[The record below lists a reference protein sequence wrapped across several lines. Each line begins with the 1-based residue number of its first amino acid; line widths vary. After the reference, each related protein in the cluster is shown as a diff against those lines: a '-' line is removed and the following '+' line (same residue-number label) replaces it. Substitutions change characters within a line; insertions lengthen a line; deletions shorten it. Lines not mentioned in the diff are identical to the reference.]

1 MKNTQNTTLFCL
13 LLNSI
18 FCFSQNPIFT
28 KNLESNQNFICFGGS
43 VKFKTTVLNANFYK
57 FQLKSGDIW
66 NDFAPASGTISLSST
81 DLEYTFS
88 NINSDIFVRV
98 LISNGNITSMS
109 NEVGMSAQKPLINF
123 HPIDLI
129 GCNGSSVNFKTNASG
144 VGNLTFQWFKANTA
158 SSSYVAI
165 SNSFKFSGTT
175 SNSLI
180 INSLTNSEHL
190 SYYKCIIKD
199 INNCESYTNNAKLS
213 VNQLSTSVSPTVTT
227 KFCEGDS
234 AVFTVALQVGE
245 IIDYQWQMRKSP
257 ATTYS
262 DLMESSKFLG
272 VKTSKLIVA
281 RILTTEN
288 AYKLKVNFKETTQG
302 VGGTLVNGTCSK
314 EAFRTS
320 YIINPRPTSPLQI
333 PDVSRCGPGKITTS
347 IVQAGN
353 FYWYQD
359 TLLAPILNNSSTFSS
374 PILNENKAFFYSLK
388 DLNGCESLKK
398 TFLAKVIPRPKARF
412 PDDLSLCPAETTLSV
427 ALEEVQNS
435 ANRFYLLKGTNNL
448 SNFNEILNNSITLP
462 LIIPFPLS
470 KTSGVYDFRFFTKN
484 EENGC
489 FSDTSFVKVRVKV
502 KTEIL
507 NEATNTSICEG
518 SNHNFISNFKGEKPI
533 SFKWIKDNFL
543 IENEVDS
550 TLKLDILK
558 LENSGN
564 YQIEIKASCGT
575 VISKSLNLI
584 VKPKTK
590 IITHP
595 KNIIVCEKSEASFSV
610 VATGSGILQYQ
621 WYINNIVIGNNGPNL
636 TIPNTNLGMDFSSI
650 KCKITSDCDPPVLS
664 DVAILRIDDI
674 PMPPIVSSQVGFC
687 QNTLAI
693 PLTVGLL
700 NLHTEK
706 WFNKD
711 QNRISRPIIET
722 NLVDTTFYYVSQI
735 DSNSCESLKSR
746 IEVIISPKFTL
757 EVLSNVIGLCKT
769 GTLNKEGNIY
779 TRINNQI
786 PEEGIFN
793 FKLFLNN
800 SKIRENTVGE
810 FLVSESGKYVIESI
824 RNYCKVSSPI
834 AIENI
839 LPELISNINSPD
851 QSICFGKSITQIAV
865 SDLTGGDYYWW
876 MDDSG
881 SGILKKGPTY
891 EILNVTSPQNFFV
904 SYVKSK
910 DGVFCETQRKEIK
923 ISLKPALKTNFEITN
938 QSCANITDGRV
949 LVSIL
954 NGLGPFVYQL
964 NTTISNS
971 TGFFTSLSAGNYSI
985 KVEDAEGCKL
995 DSTIKIEL
1003 KAGAIINLQ
1012 PISIKRCKGNIA
1024 NFIITAENY
1033 SEIIWQ
1039 IKKPNDTKFVDIP
1052 NTNTV
1057 TLRLENIGNEIN
1069 PHNSIY
1075 RAKVINANCEI
1086 LSREATLGVN
1096 SISGS
1101 MSPRTV
1107 CQNSDIV
1114 LDLTGIQINGNVGA
1128 YQWQFRP
1135 GTNGAWVDLLGKTS
1149 TSLIINRA
1157 IIADAGFYRS
1167 KVTFDNGSV
1176 NTCIINTSTSGLALS
1191 LELPQ
1196 ISTLSPNQTICK
1208 GQSTILSAL
1217 NCSGTFVWSNGH
1229 TGSSI
1234 SVSPLLSTNFTVICK
1249 TPFCE
1254 TPASSNILVTVI
1266 DGQIVAPSLISN
1278 QKEFCIGETI
1288 KLKATGCNG
1297 DIKWSNGASGIDLQI
1312 VAQTNFGISA
1322 HCVNSICKS
1331 NESEM
1336 LQIKVAL
1343 PLSPGSIQNNSIIQC
1358 SGFNPATIS
1367 SIVNPSGGKK
1377 VIIKWQ
1383 FSENCNAESPIW
1395 QDIPNSNNSTLNPEA
1410 LFKSTCFRR
1419 QVSDSCNAI
1428 SNSNS
1433 SQFTIIQDPVIQIN
1447 TQNSSICLNDSA
1459 KISSAIIG
1467 GILPCQ
1473 IYWQKNEAS
1482 ASPSSSDWTDLK
1494 YGNTKLNF
1502 KNPGFQIQKTIHF
1515 RAKYVCDL
1523 ASCNQAFS
1531 NVVSILFYPINTFE
1545 VAFVDST
1552 ICLGNAI
1559 SLKSANCTGQYVWS
1573 TGQATPEISVAP
1585 ISNTNYWVK
1594 CFSAC
1599 ETIQKNISIS
1609 VHPSNSLPQNT
1620 TPASVYSPNSIQFSA
1635 LGQNLKWYTSAIS
1648 IAVLTTA
1655 PLVNAV
1661 AEHSFWVSQTIG
1673 PCESQRLKIT
1683 STIFQSLEITTQ
1695 PKNQTNCDGNLANFV
1710 VSAIGN
1716 GSITYQWQIKLPN
1729 ISNFRDINSSDV
1741 NNEDFLS
1748 PILKVK
1754 NIGNAQNP
1762 HLTVFRCKI
1771 SANGI
1776 DKFSQEATLG
1786 VNSISGSMSP
1796 RTVCQNSDIVLDL
1809 TGIQINGN
1817 VGAYQWQF
1825 RPGTNGAWVDLLGK
1839 TSTSLIINR
1848 AIIADAGFYRSKV
1861 TFDNGSVNTCIINTS
1876 TSGLALSLELPQI
1889 STLSPNQTICKG
1901 QSTIL
1906 SALNCSGTFVWSNGH
1921 TGSSISVSPL
1931 LSTNFTVICKTP
1943 FCETPA
1949 SSNILVTVIDGQI
1962 VAPSLIS
1969 NQKEFCIGETI
1980 KLKAT
1985 GCNGDIKWSNG
1996 ASGIDLQIVAQTN
2009 FGISAHCVNS
2019 ICKSNESEM
2028 LQIKVALPLSPGS
2041 IQNNSIIQCSG
2052 FNPAT
2057 ISSIVNPS
2065 GGKKVIIKWQF
2076 SENCNAESPI
2086 WQDIP
2091 NSNNS
2096 TLNPE
2101 ALFKSTCF
2109 RRQVSDSCNAISNS
2123 NSSQFTIIQDPVI
2136 QINTQNSSICLN
2148 DSAKIS
2154 SAIIGG
2160 ILPCQIYWQ
2169 KNEASASPSS
2179 SDWTDLKYGNTKL
2192 NFKNPGFQIQKTI
2205 HFRAKYVCDLA
2216 SCNQAF
2222 SNVVSILFYPI
2233 NTFEVA
2239 FVDSTICLGNAI
2251 SLKSANCTGQYVWS
2265 TGQATPEIS
2274 VAPISN
2280 TNYWVKCFSACETIQ
2295 KNISISVHPSNS
2307 LPQNTTPASVYSPN
2321 SIQFSALGQNLKWY
2335 TSAISIAVLTTAPLV
2350 NAVAEHSFWVSQ
2362 TIGPCES
2369 QRLKITSTI
2378 FQSLEITTQPKN
2390 QTNCDGNLANFVVS
2404 AIGNGSITYQWQI
2417 KLPNISNFRDIN
2429 SSDVNNEDFLS
2440 PILKVKNIGNAQN
2453 PHLTVFRCKIS
2464 ANGIDK
2470 FSQEATLGVNS
2481 ISGSLVNQIK
2491 CIGDNFELNLL
2502 NTHQLKGTISKIQW
2516 QSRHGTSQ
2524 DWSNMIDDADIFGTS
2539 TLFLSIRNLKIS
2551 NKKQYRAQITFTSNS
2566 GLCIETTDNMN
2577 LYIGEFPPNPTEK
2590 SFEFCQNEVS
2600 PKLNIFVPKEYEI
2613 VWFTQKIGGT
2623 RFNSQPKVDMTKT
2636 GDTGLFFAFENK
2648 FKCMSERIWVYIKIR
2663 PEPPLP
2669 INTTPTIAETDNGLK
2684 FTAYGENLKWYTSR
2698 TGSTY
2703 LTSEPYH
2710 EKAGKYDYF
2719 VSQTNEFGCESDK
2732 KAIVAELIESFGIET
2747 SPKNQTDCLGNSVLF
2762 SIKTKGKTIPTYL
2775 WQKKLV
2781 TDIDFK
2787 NLNNENKKDL
2797 KIDEI
2802 GSLEYP
2808 NGSTFRCIVSD
2819 GQKNIT
2825 SNIATLSV
2833 NNFNRNIGDLDF
2845 CDNTFL
2851 PLIHF
2856 SKDLEGEVSQVEW
2869 QQKNGAQYPT
2879 IYKSDQLSSPANIIS
2894 GTYRLRFT
2902 FKNGSSGTCVRSSN
2916 DFKIK
2921 VLETPKISEK
2931 TFLEVCQYEK
2941 TKKIF
2946 EMLPGKSI
2954 WFQKNEIITEIDTK
2968 ISKNTLFEIKLV
2980 GSNGCISNFQTIDLK
2995 VKPSP
3000 YLNITDTSFNFC
3012 RFSDPHINLDL
3023 QNKATYWFK
3032 SLDDKDPTL
3041 SFFQIDNSKDAITTK
3056 YAAIMDSTGCL
3067 SNTVPVTIKVETCFM
3082 GEPTDSCLLVSN
3094 ILKQDW
3100 NYFFDKNGKV
3110 FAAIEPQNENLGEVN
3125 LSIQYSKKMFLEDN
3139 NQNKFFPRYY
3149 FFTAQKNIVKNV
3161 KIRLYFS
3168 NFEIENY
3175 HKTLKNISLNGKNA
3189 IINYTGKN
3197 QDCKLENNEIND
3209 IFWIIDQCI
3218 WQKTDD
3224 PDFLFV
3230 EFETNKFG
3238 EFGIWNNLIPDSKL
3252 EGQAN
3257 LNYKNKLEIR
3267 QDKNVKDGKY
3277 VILKSEN
3284 KKSWFILKEL
3294 IANEN
3299 EILFFDNKPFKSQ
3312 SHYQLIYDF
3321 GNSIKMNLNELT
3333 LETNQENGGCF
3344 AFDNPTENRDIIRL
3358 SFSDLDKSS
3367 IKIFDIYGKAIFIK
3381 QIIEKEDFFEIT
3393 PKFSLPV
3400 GIIQIVGKNKIGD
3413 DCYYRIILK

>member
-1135 GTNGAWVDLLGKTS
+1135 GTSGSWIDLSGKT
-1149 TSLIINRA
+1149 A
-1157 IIADAGFYRS
+1157 
-1167 KVTFDNGSV
+1167 
-1176 NTCIINTSTSGLALS
+1176 
-1191 LELPQ
+1191 
-1196 ISTLSPNQTICK
+1196 
-1208 GQSTILSAL
+1208 
-1217 NCSGTFVWSNGH
+1217 
-1229 TGSSI
+1229 
-1234 SVSPLLSTNFTVICK
+1234 
-1249 TPFCE
+1249 
-1254 TPASSNILVTVI
+1254 
-1266 DGQIVAPSLISN
+1266 
-1278 QKEFCIGETI
+1278 
-1288 KLKATGCNG
+1288 
-1297 DIKWSNGASGIDLQI
+1297 
-1312 VAQTNFGISA
+1312 
-1322 HCVNSICKS
+1322 
-1331 NESEM
+1331 
-1336 LQIKVAL
+1336 
-1343 PLSPGSIQNNSIIQC
+1343 
-1358 SGFNPATIS
+1358 
-1367 SIVNPSGGKK
+1367 
-1377 VIIKWQ
+1377 
-1383 FSENCNAESPIW
+1383 
-1395 QDIPNSNNSTLNPEA
+1395 
-1410 LFKSTCFRR
+1410 
-1419 QVSDSCNAI
+1419 
-1428 SNSNS
+1428 
-1433 SQFTIIQDPVIQIN
+1433 
-1447 TQNSSICLNDSA
+1447 
-1459 KISSAIIG
+1459 
-1467 GILPCQ
+1467 
-1473 IYWQKNEAS
+1473 
-1482 ASPSSSDWTDLK
+1482 
-1494 YGNTKLNF
+1494 
-1502 KNPGFQIQKTIHF
+1502 
-1515 RAKYVCDL
+1515 
-1523 ASCNQAFS
+1523 
-1531 NVVSILFYPINTFE
+1531 
-1545 VAFVDST
+1545 
-1552 ICLGNAI
+1552 
-1559 SLKSANCTGQYVWS
+1559 
-1573 TGQATPEISVAP
+1573 
-1585 ISNTNYWVK
+1585 
-1594 CFSAC
+1594 
-1599 ETIQKNISIS
+1599 
-1609 VHPSNSLPQNT
+1609 
-1620 TPASVYSPNSIQFSA
+1620 
-1635 LGQNLKWYTSAIS
+1635 
-1648 IAVLTTA
+1648 
-1655 PLVNAV
+1655 
-1661 AEHSFWVSQTIG
+1661 
-1673 PCESQRLKIT
+1673 
-1683 STIFQSLEITTQ
+1683 
-1695 PKNQTNCDGNLANFV
+1695 
-1710 VSAIGN
+1710 
-1716 GSITYQWQIKLPN
+1716 
-1729 ISNFRDINSSDV
+1729 
-1741 NNEDFLS
+1741 
-1748 PILKVK
+1748 
-1754 NIGNAQNP
+1754 
-1762 HLTVFRCKI
+1762 
-1771 SANGI
+1771 
-1776 DKFSQEATLG
+1776 
-1786 VNSISGSMSP
+1786 
-1796 RTVCQNSDIVLDL
+1796 
-1809 TGIQINGN
+1809 
-1817 VGAYQWQF
+1817 
-1825 RPGTNGAWVDLLGK
+1825 
-1839 TSTSLIINR
+1839 TSLIINR